1 MPHPFIPT
9 RATPLYNQLTPNTM
23 SEESA
28 KALKEKGNEF
38 FKAQKYEEAITF
50 YSKAIKR
57 CSENEENDKT
67 VYLKN
72 RAASYLK
79 MEKYAEAVIDCVSAL
94 SLSPGDVKSLYRYA
108 QGLEGLGKASEALMQ
123 LKKLLAIEPK
133 NKEANEMARRLLAIV
148 KKESDRLQSTDGIVD
163 EMYSS
168 LNNSKTSI
176 ETKTLAAKNFGIIS
190 REEGGANRI
199 VKSGGV
205 IKLVPYLDNDC
216 VDLVTHIV
224 QTYVGLSIGS
234 KARSCAVIQALT
246 LERVSVLLKS
256 PHPTVASS
264 TVSLLKEIFLS
275 LNGEDKRAL
284 KEHDSALSI
293 NPSTFIIP
301 IVQMAFLSLL
311 SFEVLPNTRD
321 CILDLFVKTV
331 SISNMAEVYLREGLV
346 EKVLSLA
353 VHTSEVLKEDY
364 DVDFDEL
371 NSELWLSVSE
381 QCRMNVSMVLSCLYD
396 SISVRDDHKEARETY
411 KKQCVDFVLTHL
423 GKSDVDSRL
432 GGLTALSAILGGN
445 LQVGNEIFAD
455 ELVLKTALETA
466 KIDDISCKA
475 IAAEVITLA
484 SSDKSRCEGILA
496 GGLPILKE
504 LYHSPDDR
512 IKVRAMVGLCKL
524 GASSGGNVNNA
535 PFAEG
540 ATLKLE
546 KACRRFLV
554 SKKKCSLLK
563 WGAEGIAFLS
573 LDAEVKEALIGD
585 EPALKALMKL
595 VDSPDK
601 SLLYGIATI
610 LVNMTNSY
618 EKPEK
623 NPELEELG
631 KYAGQNMPKDHEFDG
646 PEYVQKRVTTLL
658 KMGVVACLSALASL
672 DSKGIHDQVS
682 RVYLAL
688 VTDGYNRGLVV
699 QQGGVKSLIPLAT
712 DINNVSKLKAS
723 QALAKIGITQN
734 PSLAFPGQR
743 SVEVIRPFIQL
754 IKSDNGLLQFEGLM
768 ALTNLSAMDDSI
780 RQRIYKEGAVST
792 VEGLMF
798 EENDMIRRAA
808 TELVCN
814 MIQLQEVHERFYS
827 DDVERVKLLT
837 LFSGEEDE
845 ALAVAASGGL
855 AQLSF
860 DPKICKKILEVK
872 SSKEIFKEMLV
883 KDNDEIKFRGL
894 FILANIIEA
903 GPELAEE
910 IIEDEFLEIFM
921 AFSQGPMSAK
931 IKNEASRALKK
942 ATEYKLIK
950 PNPDL

>member
-1 MPHPFIPT
+1 MST
-9 RATPLYNQLTPNTM
+9 

-28 KALKEKGNEF
+28 KALKEKGNER
-38 FKAQKYEEAITF
+38 FKARQYEEAIVF
-50 YSKAIKR
+50 YSKAIQV
-57 CSENEENDKT
+57 CSENEKNEKA

-79 MEKYAEAVIDCVSAL
+79 MEKYEAAVLDCILAL
-94 SLSPGDVKSLYRYA
+94 TLSPGDVKALYRYA
-108 QGLEGLGKASEALMQ
+108 QGLEGLGKTSEALKQ
-123 LKKLLAIEPK
+123 LKQLLAIEPK
-133 NKEANEMARRLLAIV
+133 NKEANELARRLLEIV

-168 LNNSKTSI
+168 LSNPATSI
-176 ETKTLAAKNFGIIS
+176 ETKTQAAKNFGIIS

-199 VKSGGV
+199 VKSGGI
-205 IKLVPYLDNDC
+205 IKLVHYLEEDS

-256 PHPTVASS
+256 PHPTIASS
-264 TVSLLKEIFLS
+264 TVTLLKEVILS
-275 LNGEDKRAL
+275 LNGEDKRTL
-284 KEHDSALSI
+284 KEHNSALSV
-293 NPSTFIIP
+293 NPSSLIVPII
-301 IVQMAFLSLL
+301 QMAFLSLL
-311 SFEVLPNTRD
+311 SFSVLANTRD
-321 CILDLFVKTV
+321 CILDLFAKTIV
-331 SISNMAEVYLREGLV
+331 ISNMAAVYLKEGLV
-346 EKVLSLA
+346 ENILSLA
-353 VHTSEVLKEDY
+353 IHTSEVLKEDS
-364 DVDFDEL
+364 DFDFDEL

-396 SISVRDDHKEARETY
+396 FISVQDDLKEARDTY
-411 KKQCVDFVLTHL
+411 KKQCVGFVLTHL
-423 GKSDVDSRL
+423 GKSDTESRL
-432 GGLTALSAILGGN
+432 GGLTALAAILGGN
-445 LQVGNEIFAD
+445 LQIGNEIFSD
-455 ELVLKTALETA
+455 ELVLKTALQTA
-466 KIDDISCKA
+466 RIDDISCKA
-475 IAAEVITLA
+475 ITAEVLA
-484 SSDKSRCEGILA
+484 LAASDKSHCEGILA
-496 GGLPILKE
+496 SGLPVLKD

-512 IKVRAMVGLCKL
+512 VKVRAMVGLCKL
-524 GASSGGNVNNA
+524 GASSGGNVNNE

-554 SKKKCSLLK
+554 TKKKQSLLK

-573 LDAEVKEALIGD
+573 LDAQVKEALIGD

-595 VDSPDK
+595 VESPDK

-618 EKPEK
+618 DKPEK

-631 KYAGQNMPKDHEFDG
+631 KYAGQNVPKEHEYDG
-646 PEYVQKRVTTLL
+646 PDYVRNRVTSLL
-658 KMGVVACLSALASL
+658 KAGVVFCLSSLALL
-672 DSKGIHDQVS
+672 DSEAIHEQVA

-688 VTDGYNRGLVV
+688 VDEGYNRGLVV
-699 QQGGVKSLIPLAT
+699 QQGGVRSLIPLAT
-712 DINNVSKLKAS
+712 DNTNIGKLKAS

-743 SVEVIRPFIQL
+743 LVEVIRPFIQL
-754 IKSDNGLLQFEGLM
+754 LKSDNGLLQFEGLM
-768 ALTNLSAMDDSI
+768 ALTNLSAMNDSI
-780 RQRIYKEGAVST
+780 RQRIYKEGAINT

-798 EENDMIRRAA
+798 EDNDMIRRAA
-808 TELVCN
+808 TELICN
-814 MIQLQEVHERFYS
+814 MIQLQEVHERFYN

-845 ALAVAASGGL
+845 ALVIAASGGL

-883 KDNDEIKFRGL
+883 KDSDEIKFRAL
-894 FILANIIEA
+894 YVLANIIDA
-903 GPELAEE
+903 GLELAKQ
-910 IIEDEFLEIFM
+910 IVEDDFLEIFM
-921 AFSQGPMSAK
+921 AFSQGPGMSAK
-931 IKNEASRALKK
+931 IKNEATRALKK
-942 ATEYKLIK
+942 AMEYNLIK
-950 PNPDL
+950 PNPNL